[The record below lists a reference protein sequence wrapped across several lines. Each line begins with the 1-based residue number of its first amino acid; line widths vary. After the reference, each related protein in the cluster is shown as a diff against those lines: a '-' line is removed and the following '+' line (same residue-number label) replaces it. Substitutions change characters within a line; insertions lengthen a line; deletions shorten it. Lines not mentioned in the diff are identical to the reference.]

1 MNPAFD
7 LNGRLV
13 LITGGGT
20 GLGRAMAEAVVRSG
34 GSAVI
39 TGAHARDSG
48 GRLRRAWAARALY
61 RQRHPKPATAS
72 PRFWTRCE
80 ARFGALYGAISN
92 AGNHLKKP
100 ALKTVTRNFSR

>member
-39 TGAHARDSG
+39 TGRTQETLAAACG
-48 GRLRRAWAARALY
+48 AWAARALY
-61 RQRHPKPATAS
+61 RQRHPKPRRHPRAS
-72 PRFWTRCE
+72 GRDRSALRRSLRRDQQCRKPPEET
-80 ARFGALYGAISN
+80 GAED
-92 AGNHLKKP
+92 
-100 ALKTVTRNFSR
+100 R